1 MASRFRERQLVQ
13 TCRRLSLTQRRER
26 DLRLVDWALERQWES
41 PGGTVRYGVF
51 GEGPALVLVHGT
63 PSSAYLWRDVI
74 PELASERTVYA
85 YDLLGYG
92 SSEKRDGQDVSLGAQ
107 TRLLAQLLDHWEL
120 EQPAIVG
127 HDFGGAITLRT
138 HLLERRPFSAIALL
152 DPVALGPWGSPFF
165 RLVRDNVRVFQQIP
179 AAIHQAIVAAYLRGA
194 FYKQMSD
201 EALAPHVEA
210 WLGAEGQDAFYRQ
223 IAQAD
228 QRFTDE
234 VEPFYGGITA
244 PVLILWGEE
253 DGWIPAETGQR
264 LQALIPR
271 AQLQL
276 IPAAGHFLQEDAPE
290 AVARHLARFFSKAT
304 KQASVN
310 D

>member
-1 MASRFRERQLVQ
+1 MRMAE
-13 TCRRLSLTQRRER
+13 
-26 DLRLVDWALERQWES
+26 WALEERWES
-41 PGGTVRYGVF
+41 PNGTVRYGVF

-63 PSSAYLWRDVI
+63 PSSAYLWRQVI
-74 PELASERTVYA
+74 GELASERTVYA

-92 SSEKRDGQDVSLGAQ
+92 SSEKRDDQDVSLGAQ

-120 EQPAIVG
+120 EQPAIAG

-165 RLVRDNVRVFQQIP
+165 KLVRDNVDVFQQIP
-179 AAIHQAIVAAYLRGA
+179 STIHRAIVAAYLRGA
-194 FYKQMSD
+194 FHRQMSD
-201 EALAPHVEA
+201 AALAPYVEP

-228 QRFTDE
+228 QCYTDE
-234 VEPFYGGITA
+234 VEPLYGQITA

-253 DGWIPAETGQR
+253 DDWIPPETGHR
-264 LQALIPR
+264 LHALIPHS
-271 AQLQL
+271 QLQL
-276 IPAAGHFLQEDAPE
+276 IPAAGHFLQEDAPA
-290 AVARHLARFFSKAT
+290 AVATHLDRFFTKAT
-304 KQASVN
+304 EQASAS